1 MKKINSEF
9 KTANMSEEGQQL
21 SNRDYF
27 GYVEM
32 DDFAC
37 YVLSDSL
44 DEDSSTNSAKI
55 VVDSIIRHFTETPS
69 CKKGYLKKM
78 VRQAH
83 KELLRQKKGMH
94 LKATIVMAVTDYQ
107 NIWYVYVGNSRYYL
121 IRNAR
126 IMDRTI
132 DQSLTNTLTNA
143 GQVSLDQAAK
153 HEERNNLYSFLGERG
168 TPKIQVS
175 PKRKLED
182 GDVFLLLTRGVW
194 EHCSDETLLQII
206 NDAKEPE
213 EILQHTEDCILKEQE
228 TAEIDNYTMAVTFA
242 KKIYRSPKKPITL
255 KKILM
260 VAIPVIVLTAGI
272 GLTLF
277 LRHRSIQIKEQNLVT
292 AIKNGES
299 YLKYDN
305 YPKAVEEYKEAQKL
319 AQSLKRSKKSA
330 EAEQYKKLAEQ
341 IVLADEALTAKE
353 YQKAQGLYT
362 VAWDLSVQ
370 AGNVGKNYIESQL
383 EQAKDYIEVYDL
395 IALGEGK
402 EEYGNL
408 EGAIEAYK
416 AAREKA
422 ANLYYNEGKTE
433 ALERQAAAE
442 EKLEKAKMEEEAKQ
456 KEQQEAMAAEAA
468 KQQQEAE
475 AALALENQQKA
486 NDQQNAIDLE
496 NQGNTLFSQE
506 QYANAITFYQTAQ
519 SIYNRLGLVDLA
531 ENLTPKIEAAK
542 AGMEA
547 IAKEPEPTPQ
557 QQPEIAEKE
566 PDTEY
571 SEAQSIEIQ
580 TGQQ

>member
-1 MKKINSEF
+1 M
-9 KTANMSEEGQQL
+9 
-21 SNRDYF
+21 
-27 GYVEM
+27 
-32 DDFAC
+32 
-37 YVLSDSL
+37 
-44 DEDSSTNSAKI
+44 
-55 VVDSIIRHFTETPS
+55 
-69 CKKGYLKKM
+69 
-78 VRQAH
+78 
-83 KELLRQKKGMH
+83 
-94 LKATIVMAVTDYQ
+94 
-107 NIWYVYVGNSRYYL
+107 
-121 IRNAR
+121 
-126 IMDRTI
+126 
-132 DQSLTNTLTNA
+132 
-143 GQVSLDQAAK
+143 
-153 HEERNNLYSFLGERG
+153 
-168 TPKIQVS
+168 
-175 PKRKLED
+175 
-182 GDVFLLLTRGVW
+182 
-194 EHCSDETLLQII
+194 
-206 NDAKEPE
+206 
-213 EILQHTEDCILKEQE
+213 
-228 TAEIDNYTMAVTFA
+228 
-242 KKIYRSPKKPITL
+242 
-255 KKILM
+255 
-260 VAIPVIVLTAGI
+260 
-272 GLTLF
+272 
-277 LRHRSIQIKEQNLVT
+277 
-292 AIKNGES
+292 
-299 YLKYDN
+299 
-305 YPKAVEEYKEAQKL
+305 
-319 AQSLKRSKKSA
+319 
-330 EAEQYKKLAEQ
+330 
-341 IVLADEALTAKE
+341 
-353 YQKAQGLYT
+353 

-370 AGNVGKNYIESQL
+370 AGNVGKNYIENQL

-456 KEQQEAMAAEAA
+456 KEQEEAMAAEAA

-475 AALALENQQKA
+475 AALDLENQQKA

-531 ENLTPKIEAAK
+531 ENLNPKIEAAK

>member
-1 MKKINSEF
+1 
-9 KTANMSEEGQQL
+9 
-21 SNRDYF
+21 
-27 GYVEM
+27 
-32 DDFAC
+32 
-37 YVLSDSL
+37 
-44 DEDSSTNSAKI
+44 
-55 VVDSIIRHFTETPS
+55 
-69 CKKGYLKKM
+69 M

-168 TPKIQVS
+168 IPKIQVS

-194 EHCSDETLLQII
+194 EHCSEEALLQII

-255 KKILM
+255 KKVLM

-272 GLTLF
+272 GLALF

-319 AQSLKRSKKSA
+319 AQSLKRSKESA

-370 AGNVGKNYIESQL
+370 AGNVGKNYIENQL

-442 EKLEKAKMEEEAKQ
+442 EKLEKAKMEEETKQ

-519 SIYNRLGLVDLA
+519 SIYKRLGLVDLA
-531 ENLTPKIEAAK
+531 ENLNPKIEAAK

-557 QQPEIAEKE
+557 QQAEIAEKE
-566 PDTEY
+566 PDKAEY

>member
-1 MKKINSEF
+1 
-9 KTANMSEEGQQL
+9 
-21 SNRDYF
+21 
-27 GYVEM
+27 
-32 DDFAC
+32 
-37 YVLSDSL
+37 
-44 DEDSSTNSAKI
+44 
-55 VVDSIIRHFTETPS
+55 
-69 CKKGYLKKM
+69 
-78 VRQAH
+78 
-83 KELLRQKKGMH
+83 
-94 LKATIVMAVTDYQ
+94 
-107 NIWYVYVGNSRYYL
+107 
-121 IRNAR
+121 
-126 IMDRTI
+126 
-132 DQSLTNTLTNA
+132 
-143 GQVSLDQAAK
+143 
-153 HEERNNLYSFLGERG
+153 
-168 TPKIQVS
+168 
-175 PKRKLED
+175 
-182 GDVFLLLTRGVW
+182 
-194 EHCSDETLLQII
+194 
-206 NDAKEPE
+206 
-213 EILQHTEDCILKEQE
+213 
-228 TAEIDNYTMAVTFA
+228 MAVTFA

-255 KKILM
+255 KKVLM

-272 GLTLF
+272 GLALF

-319 AQSLKRSKKSA
+319 AQSLKRSKESA

-370 AGNVGKNYIESQL
+370 AGNVGKNYIENQL

-442 EKLEKAKMEEEAKQ
+442 EKLEKAKMEEETKQ

-519 SIYNRLGLVDLA
+519 SIYKRLGLVDLA
-531 ENLTPKIEAAK
+531 ENLNPKIEAAK

-557 QQPEIAEKE
+557 QQAEIAEKE
-566 PDTEY
+566 PDKAEY